1 MTSTLLPEIAVL
13 IRPPVSPSLQDQLD
27 QLGRFI
33 RVIQTLGPS
42 FRKWYLGGDSKDEA
56 LRYEAFGDA
65 GIKPAA
71 LAVLRTMNSGKAT
84 ACDVGLWNGQDG
96 AQAAGLKYLIGG
108 LRPWTVNLRARVDP
122 AITTPQFV
130 YVVEQAAVIWS
141 PLLITA
147 HAQSYMT
154 KKVFRDRPGVGNM
167 IYLPR
172 SATQGEVPEAGAL
185 VPVIREQ
192 CQIGTIII
200 SVVDQVFSDLIPDHV
215 RVANSIEVRLVDQDL
230 LPRYADL

>member
-1 MTSTLLPEIAVL
+1 MKSTLLPEITAL

-84 ACDVGLWNGQDG
+84 ACDLGLWNGQNG

-108 LRPWTVNLRARVDP
+108 LRLRIQPVD
-122 AITTPQFV
+122 
-130 YVVEQAAVIWS
+130 
-141 PLLITA
+141 
-147 HAQSYMT
+147 
-154 KKVFRDRPGVGNM
+154 
-167 IYLPR
+167 
-172 SATQGEVPEAGAL
+172 AT
-185 VPVIREQ
+185 
-192 CQIGTIII
+192 
-200 SVVDQVFSDLIPDHV
+200 H
-215 RVANSIEVRLVDQDL
+215 
-230 LPRYADL
+230 